1 MELILKQ
8 TISTLGQEGDIVTVK
23 PGYGRNYLLPQ
34 RKAVLATPAN
44 KALLEQNKA
53 EIVARRE
60 AERKVAE
67 ELSKKISGMEI
78 VIEQLAGD
86 DGRLFG
92 SVTSADITAKLA
104 EIRRMGVSIALDDFG
119 TGYSSLSVLKQLN
132 VDRLKIDRTFIRE
145 IDSSGDVNG
154 IATLIVAL
162 GRQLNLS
169 IIAEGVETPEQRVC
183 LRAMGCQEGQGYLFA
198 RPLTAKQLE
207 AWLATGQSQD

>member
-23 PGYGRNYLLPQ
+23 SGYGRNYLLPQ

-60 AERKVAE
+60 AERKIAE

-104 EIRRMGVSIALDDFG
+104 ENNID
-119 TGYSSLSVLKQLN
+119 
-132 VDRLKIDRTFIRE
+132 IDRKQILLVDPIKTLGTTTIAVKVGFQMTTDIT
-145 IDSSGDVNG
+145 VNVVPTTKG
-154 IATLIVAL
+154 
-162 GRQLNLS
+162 
-169 IIAEGVETPEQRVC
+169 
-183 LRAMGCQEGQGYLFA
+183 
-198 RPLTAKQLE
+198 
-207 AWLATGQSQD
+207 

>member
-104 EIRRMGVSIALDDFG
+104 ENNID
-119 TGYSSLSVLKQLN
+119 
-132 VDRLKIDRTFIRE
+132 IDRKQILLVDPIKTLGTTTIAVKVGFQMTTDIT
-145 IDSSGDVNG
+145 VNVVPS
-154 IATLIVAL
+154 TK
-162 GRQLNLS
+162 
-169 IIAEGVETPEQRVC
+169 E
-183 LRAMGCQEGQGYLFA
+183 
-198 RPLTAKQLE
+198 
-207 AWLATGQSQD
+207 